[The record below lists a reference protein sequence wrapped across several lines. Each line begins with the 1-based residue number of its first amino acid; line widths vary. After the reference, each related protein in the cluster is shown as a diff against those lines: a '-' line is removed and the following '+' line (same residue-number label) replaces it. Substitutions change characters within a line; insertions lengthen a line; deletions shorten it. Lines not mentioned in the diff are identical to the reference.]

1 MLNIGE
7 IIKKHR
13 TDRNITQEEMA
24 AALHV
29 TPQAVS
35 RWETGISYPDIA
47 MLPQISKYLM
57 VSTDTL
63 LGCKSAHDNAT
74 KEVLNQSQVDAIFDY
89 VPQTA
94 GTGKRILAID
104 DAPFMRKMLM
114 DILSSA
120 GHTVLEAPDATKGI
134 IMLETEQFDIC
145 ILDINMP
152 EMNGIEALEIIR
164 AKHPTLKIIML
175 SIQSTEETVRKTLE
189 LGADGF
195 VAKPFAPNSL
205 LERMN

>member
-29 TPQAVS
+29 TPQAIS

-63 LGCKSAHDNAT
+63 LGCKSAHDNTT

-94 GTGKRILAID
+94 GTGKRILTID
-104 DAPFMRKMLM
+104 DAPFMRKMLK

-120 GHTVLEAPDATKGI
+120 GHTVFEAPDAASGI
-134 IMLETEQFDIC
+134 NVLETEQLDIC

-164 AKHPTLKIIML
+164 KKHPDLKIIML
-175 SIQSTEETVRKTLE
+175 SIQSTEETVRKALE
-189 LGADGF
+189 LCADGF